1 MDTTEMWGFVLIGAG
16 AVVAGI
22 VGLALPA
29 GERIA
34 AVLTLVI
41 GAGVGVATL
50 AIGSTNASDSVDQQE
65 NAFLVASAFGFVA
78 VVASASVL
86 WRRGVRR
93 NAGHDAS
100 D

>member
-1 MDTTEMWGFVLIGAG
+1 MDTTVMWGLILIGAG

-41 GAGVGVATL
+41 GAGVGVAAL
-50 AIGSTNASDSVDQQE
+50 AIGSTNAGDSADQQE
-65 NAFLVASAFGFVA
+65 NAFLVASALGFVA
-78 VVASASVL
+78 VGVSAVVL
-86 WRRGVRR
+86 WRRGVRKHVGDE
-93 NAGHDAS
+93 ATG
-100 D
+100 